1 MQRRGELLNTMRR
14 RFFLRCLTALAA
26 ACWALLSAPI
36 QAGEVGIELARFE
49 HQGNGVWRVSVT
61 LRHADTGWDHYADA
75 WRVVAADG
83 AVIGTRTLYHPH
95 VDEQPFTR
103 SLDGVKPPA
112 GATRVFVEAH
122 DSVHGWSPDRIR
134 VDLTSRGGD
143 RFEIRR

>member
-1 MQRRGELLNTMRR
+1 M
-14 RFFLRCLTALAA
+14 ALAVA
-26 ACWALLSAPI
+26 HLALLSAPAR
-36 QAGEVGIELARFE
+36 AGEVAIELARFD

-103 SLDGVKPPA
+103 SLSGVKPPA
-112 GATRVFVEAH
+112 GTTRVFVEAH
-122 DSVHGWSPDRIR
+122 DSVHGWSPDRIQ
-134 VDLTSRGGD
+134 VNLSSSGGD
-143 RFEIRR
+143 RFEIGR